1 MNCFR
6 ASMLMVMA
14 LVTTAANRSNFDD
27 NAVYTSL
34 DQLAEILTVAKT
46 YADAQ
51 VSDQDLVD
59 GAISGLLEQL
69 DPHTNYYN
77 EDDYLTMKEDQHG
90 AFYGI
95 GIIVGSQNDRLTVV
109 SPMGG
114 APAALAGIRAGDV
127 IAAIDDQDTE
137 ELSTNDAIRLLRGAE
152 GTKVRVKILRSG
164 VSEPLYFTLTRSE
177 IPALTVRAS
186 FMADPNTGYVA
197 LKEFGET
204 ATEEVEQALQ
214 KLAKQGMT
222 QVILDLRGN
231 PGGLLPQ
238 AIGVA
243 SLFLAP
249 EKLVVS
255 TKGRMKNANQKFY
268 TEGKQTWENLPLIVL
283 IDRGSASASE
293 IVSGAIQDHDR
304 GLLVGVSSWGKG
316 LVQSVFPLSHGATG
330 LALTTSRY
338 YTPSGRNIQGSY
350 DNLEDYYNPKSAH
363 DEFFATTEPEGT
375 AKFKTVHGRPVQQ
388 VRGITPDVYVSF
400 PQESPLAIELEY
412 RHNAFFNFTTE
423 HQNAAGALDKDFEV
437 DDQRLE
443 KFKQWLAT
451 KQIPAQDFDKHKDEF
466 RQKLTYQY
474 LYTATS
480 NESESNAWRYRMRHD
495 RHVAAALELL
505 PQARELL
512 SVYKGEKP
520 MRAGYTAELRA
531 YARERDE
538 LARKST
544 TELASSA
551 QQKQN

>member
-1 MNCFR
+1 MHSFR
-6 ASMLMVMA
+6 VSMLVVMA
-14 LVTTAANRSNFDD
+14 LVTTAANRTLYDD
-27 NAVYTSL
+27 DSVYKSL
-34 DQLAEILTVAKT
+34 DQLAEILTVAQT
-46 YADAQ
+46 YADSE
-51 VSDQDLVD
+51 VHGQDLID
-59 GAISGLLEQL
+59 GAINGLLEQL

-77 EDDYLTMKEDQHG
+77 EDDYQTMKEDQHG

-109 SPMGG
+109 SPMAG
-114 APAALAGIRAGDV
+114 APAAMAGIKAGDV
-127 IAAIDDQDTE
+127 IAAIDDQATE
-137 ELSTNDAIRLLRGAE
+137 ELTTNDAIRLLRGAE

-164 VSEPLYFTLTRSE
+164 VTDPLFFTLTRSE
-177 IPALTVRAS
+177 IPSLTVRAS
-186 FMADPNTGYVA
+186 FMADPSTGYIA

-204 ATEEVEQALQ
+204 ATDEVQAALE
-214 KLAKQGMT
+214 KLDKQGMK

-268 TEGKQTWENLPLIVL
+268 TQGSRTWEDLPLILL

-350 DNLEDYYNPKSAH
+350 ANLEDYYNPKSAH
-363 DEFFATTEPEGT
+363 DEFFATGEPET
-375 AKFKTVHGRPVQQ
+375 KTKFKTAHGRPVQQ

-400 PQESPLAIELEY
+400 PQESQLAIQLENN
-412 RHNAFFNFTTE
+412 HNAFFNFTTE
-423 HQNAAGALDKDFEV
+423 HQEGVDLNGRNFEV
-437 DDQRLE
+437 DDKLLGE
-443 KFKQWLAT
+443 FKNWLAD
-451 KQIPAQDFDKHKDEF
+451 KKIPATEFDQDKAEL

-480 NESESNAWRYRMRHD
+480 SESESSAWRYRMGHD
-495 RHVAAALELL
+495 RHVAAALELF

-531 YARERDE
+531 YARERDD
-538 LARKST
+538 LARKNT
-544 TELASSA
+544 TEIASSA